1 MRKVLLELFCLKLMS
16 LMIALKR
23 FGIYF
28 PVTRGFR
35 ENFIREIVP
44 NKAEICEDEL
54 RLAEIQLSFSDKI
67 FSKFYCARQELLAA
81 LD

>member
-1 MRKVLLELFCLKLMS
+1 MS

-23 FGIYF
+23 KAGDLF
-28 PVTRGFR
+28 PRDRGLQR
-35 ENFIREIVP
+35 KLFIREFVQ

-67 FSKFYCARQELLAA
+67 ISKFYCARQEMPWKKDSLASRSVSRS
-81 LD
+81 

>member
-1 MRKVLLELFCLKLMS
+1 MS

-23 FGIYF
+23 LEIYF
-28 PVTRGFR
+28 PVAGGFR
-35 ENFIREIVP
+35 EKFIREFVQ

-67 FSKFYCARQELLAA
+67 F
-81 LD
+81 